1 MYAMMATQRFP
12 SSFLLTGL
20 MAFLLLMISNVT
32 FADTTVATRQS
43 LPDVSKILNAKV
55 SFLEKSIGETISGND
70 FSARLE
76 ENPLREL
83 NALKEMLENSRC
95 KDTNIIQVKLNK
107 VNAICMLPEE
117 FCNQRNLSP
126 NSIGDL
132 NDVDEKLLPYL
143 VCFIEPSTRDDTRLL
158 KRISHADKQKTKA
171 ILLKVNNE
179 VPSETSERIKSFLKM
194 LPQNIILNSDVLVKR
209 QNSDRTVAPSDIV
222 VTRRVSNRSFRT
234 PAPSNPQFATRIPG
248 RPLRTITPMNKRRTR
263 KPKKDSKKKLKW
275 ELLMK
280 FLNGNN
286 VTALPDLS
294 IFNEVP
300 FQRLLKIPRI
310 KLCSLLPNL
319 PALNLT
325 PVKKIIIYKK
335 CQEELQEIASTVPKR
350 LGKLLSL
357 LKPKDIITLKINRLQ
372 DLAVAVC
379 QFESLVNT
387 KMERLLAKMVL
398 PVRAFRR
405 EENQTKFLKE
415 ASCLLKYIKPSDLRQ
430 IKLSSE
436 NKKFFCKL
444 IGTSHLNKLPEGEA
458 RNLTKYCMKEV
469 LRNQMELSELGNLLN
484 YVILRDIRSVTKSQL
499 LSWASVLQHF
509 LDTDEEVQ
517 YTGMKLK
524 EMYKNRLSD
533 MTADH
538 LEKVGVFVG
547 SWDPKDRRKIP
558 SESWAQSLQS
568 FVSTCQ
574 KMDIENNNNFK
585 FCYDIIPLV
594 LKAQDRTQFRSNDA
608 FNRIKR
614 DIHTQKPAPLTCRN
628 ITEMTSLVKTL
639 TVEQIMSISKEEF
652 VKCIQVFGSVT
663 NYTSEQHRS
672 LMALVN
678 MTFGPAKNWS
688 AENIT
693 ELGTLLAV
701 LPLNQIKSM
710 NFSDVNIIE
719 NLGKFPGFKQQQL
732 TQLFGNWLNTTKLGN
747 ILNIN
752 LTDIKM
758 VGSLLCGIGK
768 ADLEKLSPQVVMN
781 AIEDIA
787 KLDSCNISEQ
797 RMLLDKVIASM
808 QKIEPQ
814 WSPELLIA
822 LGPLIRLLNET
833 TLGNLTL
840 SHLQNVSSELISQ
853 IPAVQA
859 AVVKE
864 IIIPQLNSL
873 VNVSEVKMLVT
884 ILCETKNVTSLKS
897 LTGAIQNLT
906 QNDLTCTP
914 KDRDMFL
921 KKLLNSSSAS
931 VTDIFRQIIKNVS
944 SFIVRP
950 RNSSLAKFTQEQIS
964 NAIDVVMQKIPAV
977 HLDSLFNKWLKD
989 QKMITRDSIPLD
1001 QEMLAFLACGLG
1013 FDPERINEIN
1023 GDFILKALNSEQ
1035 ITFSCTA
1042 DNQKQWLMKN
1052 FKFATDMLQSLAK
1065 SNGIEIDSIMGL
1077 VKKIEFPSGTSL
1089 LDLEKEL
1096 MENVNLFQ
1104 TSPEVKKLMMDV
1116 INATQTYLGNASV
1129 VAAASTLCHLN
1140 VTDITKIDETLLKKF
1155 FAGRYKPCSP
1165 SEEKAWLTAI
1175 LNSTMHKFVELTAD
1189 QLQTLMTNLE
1199 SLLKP
1204 NKALSNIIG
1213 MVSNSTTSQINA
1225 LLKMLLNTMKNDS
1238 RSPEL
1243 MALME
1248 ISSCLE
1254 KLDESR
1260 LKTLSAIGR
1269 MKHVTDNCIK
1279 PLNGLEK
1286 IMNSTSIKIADMA
1299 INYLHSMKTMFGQF
1313 NVSELLKTWKLYET
1327 ISSLPLANASAINA
1341 TLEKWLKELKLSDIS
1356 INTSAKHILLS
1367 FLACN
1372 LEIDITNIRIMPESI
1387 KKAVERFVT
1396 GEPCSL
1402 EKQTSWLS
1410 RNSNIVSRVVN
1421 NLAGILKNMT
1431 NFEGR
1436 DKPDI
1441 EDKQDGG
1448 SGDDDKNVG
1457 DTDDSKDTTDNK
1469 DDGSGDD
1476 SKNDTK
1482 SDSKDD
1488 SSVDDGK
1495 NNGSNTNVVE
1505 EEKRDNK
1512 TEVKDVGGDDGMQ
1525 GDQPKND
1532 DKTNDVGDADDK
1544 TNDVDADDKPNPMIS
1559 GGGSSKERLIVKA
1572 DFPFSDA
1579 SLRKEPDIE
1588 FMRTFWIFRRS
1599 PASQKETILFH
1610 KATKKA
1616 INFLLEND
1624 IILNEYLTKDK
1635 ARVLKLAAK
1644 VNKRS
1649 AFLKKTK
1656 IDEEFLSTV
1665 SSVDSESE
1673 AQTILAGAMKN
1684 IGNKNKKEFIKS
1696 IPTPL
1701 LEQSGLLVVTEMFND
1716 DTKPDLIKLFKPK
1729 AEPETVTRT
1738 AKKAEKKKMPLAKLA
1753 LVEKIMEDNPDDDTM
1768 ILVLRSSLLTAIPV
1782 TQFDGI
1788 SKDNLC
1794 NKDIALGDLNAA
1806 QTMVFSKKCSPMI
1819 KEVLK
1824 TDPSKLGILTT
1835 KVTEDMLKEL
1845 TADKTSEVVQEACK
1859 YERDLNIDVA
1869 KLLFSVL
1876 KEKGVNVIKDSDKA
1890 SCTIKYA
1897 IKEIK
1902 NINVESEL
1910 EIAESV
1916 CKNLGNSMNEK
1927 MSKESGKMFKD
1938 LCFKLVVDKKL
1949 SFEEFG
1955 NLINFLDV
1963 SDISKLDDEQ
1973 LLEAAQILSLI
1984 VQDKLVFQEIS
1995 NRLKKI
2001 DRLSNPA
2008 TLTGDNIALISIFI
2022 GGRDDID
2029 KIPKANLD
2037 SASLLLAE
2045 AMKTQM
2051 MLKKNCEAETGD
2063 EPACSQLDLYLKKVV
2078 QVLVAKQSTRR
2089 RKRSTTACDCELP
2102 SQLGSAAEMI
2112 SPESL
2117 KEMLCNENFQTCM
2130 ERLGVVKS
2138 WSTNHQ
2144 AVFADKA
2151 KTILGSPISTKWS
2164 ESTLKSVV
2172 PAIPGLSVDEIS
2184 SLDLNTLDLA
2194 FSLGNQI
2201 TWQSDKLKA
2210 TFDVLYKKLLNSS
2223 SSYITSLELQT
2234 FRNLL
2239 CGMNTNIIQSIKSDE
2254 YSTAARE
2261 LGNIDCFTNA
2271 QHKLWV
2277 KKAKDVYQD
2286 VDKWS
2291 DSIIASMGAVISG
2304 LSAEDLQKLTST
2316 QITAILPDTI
2326 PKIAAES
2333 LKNFHPHQ
2341 FRYLTTS
2348 QVQKIT
2354 AAQKSELN
2362 SEQTDIINEKLKDI
2376 NNILD
2381 KNNSDGSRSN
2391 VNVAVM
2397 IFSILLL
2404 ILY

>member
-1 MYAMMATQRFP
+1 
-12 SSFLLTGL
+12 

-55 SFLEKSIGETISGND
+55 TFLEKSIGETISGND

-117 FCNQRNLSP
+117 FCNQRNLFL
-126 NSIGDL
+126 NSIEDL

-143 VCFIEPSTRDDTRLL
+143 VCFIEPSTLDDPVKQRLL
-158 KRISHADKQKTKA
+158 KKISNADKQKTKA

-357 LKPKDIITLKINRLQ
+357 LKPKDIITLKINQLQ

-594 LKAQDRTQFRSNDA
+594 LKARDRTQFRSNDA

-614 DIHTQKPAPLTCRN
+614 DIRTQKPAPLTCRN

-663 NYTSEQHRS
+663 NYTSEQLRS

-719 NLGKFPGFKQQQL
+719 NLGKFPGFMQQQL

-814 WSPELLIA
+814 WSPELLTA

-833 TLGNLTL
+833 TLEKLTL
-840 SHLQNVSSELISQ
+840 SDLQNVSSELISQ
-853 IPAVQA
+853 IPAVQ
-859 AVVKE
+859 
-864 IIIPQLNSL
+864 
-873 VNVSEVKMLVT
+873 
-884 ILCETKNVTSLKS
+884 
-897 LTGAIQNLT
+897 
-906 QNDLTCTP
+906 
-914 KDRDMFL
+914 
-921 KKLLNSSSAS
+921 
-931 VTDIFRQIIKNVS
+931 
-944 SFIVRP
+944 
-950 RNSSLAKFTQEQIS
+950 
-964 NAIDVVMQKIPAV
+964 
-977 HLDSLFNKWLKD
+977 LDSLFNKWLKD
-989 QKMITRDSIPLD
+989 QKMITRDAIPLD

-1089 LDLEKEL
+1089 LDSKKES

-1279 PLNGLEK
+1279 PLKGLEK

-1341 TLEKWLKELKLSDIS
+1341 TLEKWLKELNLSDIS

-1431 NFEGR
+1431 NFE
-1436 DKPDI
+1436 
-1441 EDKQDGG
+1441 
-1448 SGDDDKNVG
+1448 
-1457 DTDDSKDTTDNK
+1457 
-1469 DDGSGDD
+1469 
-1476 SKNDTK
+1476 
-1482 SDSKDD
+1482 
-1488 SSVDDGK
+1488 
-1495 NNGSNTNVVE
+1495 

-1544 TNDVDADDKPNPMIS
+1544 TNDVGDADDKPNPMIS

-1579 SLRKEPDIE
+1579 SLRKEPDGE
-1588 FMRTFWIFRRS
+1588 FMKTFWIFRRS

-1610 KATKKA
+1610 EATKKV

-1649 AFLKKTK
+1649 AFLTKTK

-1665 SSVDSESE
+1665 SSIDSESE

-1701 LEQSGLLVVTEMFND
+1701 LEQSGLLVVNEMFND

-1738 AKKAEKKKMPLAKLA
+1738 EKKAGKKKMSLAKLA

-1824 TDPSKLGILTT
+1824 TDPGKLGILTT

-1963 SDISKLDDEQ
+1963 SDITKLDDEQ

-2001 DRLSNPA
+2001 ARLSNPA

-2051 MLKKNCEAETGD
+2051 ILKKNCKAETGD

-2151 KTILGSPISTKWS
+2151 KTILGSPKSTKWS
-2164 ESTLKSVV
+2164 ESTLKFVV
-2172 PAIPGLSVDEIS
+2172 PAIPGLSVDEIG

-2201 TWQSDKLKA
+2201 TWQSNKLKA

-2239 CGMNTNIIQSIKSDE
+2239 CGMNTNIIQSIKSEE

-2261 LGNIDCFTNA
+2261 LGNIDCFTNE

-2376 NNILD
+2376 NNIQD
-2381 KNNSDGSRSN
+2381 KNNSDGN
-2391 VNVAVM
+2391 YT
-2397 IFSILLL
+2397 I
-2404 ILY
+2404 